1 MFFVVTADSDELSRI
16 ARLADSGSLR
26 ATIAQTFPLADGATA
41 SASRGKGNRA
51 PGKTVLLVAD

>member
-1 MFFVVTADSDELSRI
+1 MFFIVTADRDQRSRI

-26 ATIAQTFPLADGATA
+26 VTIAQTFPLADGAA
-41 SASRGKGNRA
+41 AFASRGKGNRA